1 MQNNKIRGPVIT
13 LAAVAVL
20 GGGLWWANADQDTGT
35 APAPSA
41 AAVTAPA
48 PSATPSAAPPAAPPP
63 VQFPASADY
72 VGRVPTKAETIELD
86 IAVDGATGTA
96 YVCDGAAIEVWL
108 RGSATDGALALANP
122 DESSRIQAKL
132 VGDDLAGTLF
142 IGERKWDFTAARKAV
157 A

>member
-20 GGGLWWANADQDTGT
+20 GGGLWFANADSDTSP

-48 PSATPSAAPPAAPPP
+48 PSAAPPAAPPP

-72 VGRVPTKAETIELD
+72 VGSVPTKAETIVLD
-86 IAVDGATGTA
+86 IAVDGATATA
-96 YVCDGAAIEVWL
+96 YVCDGASIEVWL

-122 DESSRIQAKL
+122 DGSSRLEAKL